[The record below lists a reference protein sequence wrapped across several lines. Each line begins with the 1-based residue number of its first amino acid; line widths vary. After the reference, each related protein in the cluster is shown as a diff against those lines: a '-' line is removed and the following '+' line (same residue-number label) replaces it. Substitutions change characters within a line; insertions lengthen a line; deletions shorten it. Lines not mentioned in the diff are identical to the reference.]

1 MKAKLKKVIVLL
13 ATLVMCFS
21 MFGTVAYAADDAEAG
36 NTEYI
41 TDGKLK
47 GLLNTMLNDIAG
59 NGGFGENVEYDAIL
73 STETDE
79 NGNYKSA
86 LRSVWETNKPA
97 LQNIYDAFYVLG
109 MLLSTIYCIIYITRE
124 MIERRENSDSIIK
137 GFIILMVVS
146 VILGEGFTIMDKLMD
161 LGTGIGQTILDIQ
174 GTDPATPTMNQ
185 SFIDKMNA
193 SPGLISQ
200 LGGVIELFIP
210 WIGTKIL
217 YVYIEAVIF
226 MRMIAIYARVCL
238 APIRLGDLYSGGPSP
253 EAIRFLRGFLAVCLQ
268 GAVIVIALYAYRLM
282 WSGIGSSLDHYGVW
296 ANFVVLFAVGGFIG
310 KSESFA
316 KELCGAG

>member
-1 MKAKLKKVIVLL
+1 MKAKLKKVIVLF
-13 ATLVMCFS
+13 ATLVMCFA
-21 MFGTVAYAADDAEAG
+21 MFGTVAYAADDAESG
-36 NTEYI
+36 KTEYV

-59 NGGFGENVEYDAIL
+59 NGGFGENVQYDAIL
-73 STETDE
+73 STTKDE

-86 LRSVWETNKPA
+86 LRNVWETNKPA

-124 MIERRENSDSIIK
+124 MIQRRDNTDAIIK

-146 VILGEGFTIMDKLMD
+146 AILSRGFTIMDKLMD
-161 LGTGIGQTILDIQ
+161 VGTNVGQVILNIQ
-174 GTDPATPTMNQ
+174 GTDPTSPTMNQ
-185 SFIDKMNA
+185 DFITRMNE
-193 SPGLISQ
+193 SPGLIAQ

-210 WIGTKIL
+210 WIGTKLL

-238 APIRLGDLYSGGPSP
+238 APIKLGDLYSGGPSP

-268 GAVIVIALYAYRLM
+268 GAVIVVALYAYRLM
-282 WSGIGSSLDHYGVW
+282 WIGIGSSLEHYGVW

-316 KELCGAG
+316 KELCGA